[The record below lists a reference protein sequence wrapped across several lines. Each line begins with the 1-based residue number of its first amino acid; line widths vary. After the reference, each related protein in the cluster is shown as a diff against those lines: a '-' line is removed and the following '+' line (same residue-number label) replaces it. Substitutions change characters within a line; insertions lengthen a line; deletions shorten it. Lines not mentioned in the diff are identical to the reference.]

1 MAEVE
6 SNFPGIK
13 IENSYGDPFV
23 TGVQQDLNLIAAK
36 PTGGNLLSLIS
47 KRFQGVGTK
56 TSADKKVV
64 IHLGICDL
72 TAQNSV
78 GGGIEERGA
87 DIAGKNF
94 TMPGTG
100 KGSRVDYNPQG
111 EAEYTTA
118 VGIRT
123 PTYVALA
130 HELIHALHVISG
142 DVKKLYDWNNGTA
155 LSSSGAIIEE
165 ARTVGLGRF
174 LHTSISENAIRRE
187 NQLPV
192 RTYYSAAGDCD
203 NVLV

>member
-6 SNFPGIK
+6 SIFPGLK
-13 IENSYGDPFV
+13 IENSYGGPFV

-36 PTGGNLLSLIS
+36 STGGNLLSIIS

-64 IHLGICDL
+64 IHLGNCNL
-72 TAQNSV
+72 TSQGSEGA
-78 GGGIEERGA
+78 GIEERGA
-87 DIAGKNF
+87 DMAGSNF

-100 KGSRVDYNPQG
+100 RGSRVEYNPQG
-111 EAEYTTA
+111 EAEYTTM

-123 PTYVALA
+123 PSYVALA

-142 DVKKLYDWNNGTA
+142 DVKKVYDWGNGTA
-155 LSSSGAIIEE
+155 LSSSGALIEE

-174 LHTSISENAIRRE
+174 LNTSISENAIRRE
-187 NQLPV
+187 NKLPL

-203 NVLV
+203 NVLM